1 MRPTA
6 EGFEALECEPARKS
20 HSTLSVCGGT
30 LKYRHVVTTK
40 EGFVQLVAS
49 NYLPHGFYFYV
60 TGCIPEGKDKD
71 AIDEKILEKYG
82 IELSR
87 QQRARRKQQGLANLH
102 YVRFEDFF
110 VILATHGKHP
120 FFSAEAASIKDI
132 RRFPL
137 HFRGYGLTVRR
148 GGFLRKEE
156 GEESAS
162 PDGKYRVRV
171 SINREA
177 YRDMRAYFLEIAAHR
192 SPDKLRWEFWNQPFE
207 PYAPIRKQLL
217 NLLRLVNLKRSSL
230 GYEKLVP
237 DCIRYRRAIVK
248 PFEEVPSEET
258 NS

>member
-1 MRPTA
+1 MSQQENHTPY
-6 EGFEALECEPARKS
+6 FV
-20 HSTLSVCGGT
+20 HGGT

-49 NYLPHGFYFYV
+49 NYLPHGYWFYA
-60 TGCIPEGKDKD
+60 TGFIPEGKNRD

-120 FFSAEAASIKDI
+120 FFSAEARTVKDI
-132 RRFPL
+132 RRHPL
-137 HFRGYGLTVRR
+137 HFRGYSLTVRR
-148 GGFLRKEE
+148 GGFLKKEE
-156 GEESAS
+156 GEETAS

-171 SINREA
+171 TIDKTA
-177 YRDMRAYFLEIAAHR
+177 FRDMKAHFLDIASHR
-192 SPDKLRWEFWNQPFE
+192 SGESLRWEFWNQPYE

-217 NLLRLVNLKRSSL
+217 HVLRLVNVTRASQ
-230 GYEKLVP
+230 GYEKVGP
-237 DCIRYRRAIVK
+237 DCIRYRRTIVK
-248 PFEEVPSEET
+248 PFE
-258 NS
+258 